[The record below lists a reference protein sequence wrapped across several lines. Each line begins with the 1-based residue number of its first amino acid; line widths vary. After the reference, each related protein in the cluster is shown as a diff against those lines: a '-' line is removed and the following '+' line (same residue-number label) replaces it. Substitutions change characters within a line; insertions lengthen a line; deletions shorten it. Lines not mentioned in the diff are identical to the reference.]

1 MDVQSRR
8 ALLTC
13 DSNPNDRSD
22 YLISLGD
29 RLMMRDHGTFDVR
42 VTYVPDSFILNV
54 TSFHSY
60 LMALGDPTE
69 MTPERSGKLF
79 WKMSITSLYP
89 DGSGSPSLDDRRPQ
103 LVVLTAVSFKTV
115 SPTGQIRRLQ
125 RRSLNLKLPRL

>member
-29 RLMMRDHGTFDVR
+29 RLMMGDHGTFDVR
-42 VTYVPDSFILNV
+42 VTYVPDPFILNV

-69 MTPERSGKLF
+69 MTPERFGKTLLEDVNNELVPR
-79 WKMSITSLYP
+79 WVRVTLIGRPAATVG
-89 DGSGSPSLDDRRPQ
+89 GSYRCLLQDSQPNWSNPSL
-103 LVVLTAVSFKTV
+103 TAAVTEFEAA
-115 SPTGQIRRLQ
+115 
-125 RRSLNLKLPRL
+125 